1 MDQRF
6 LNKQNI
12 NVLYEI
18 LLQELKIDDKSIW
31 IPQIKQIFTNNIN
44 FFLANAKFNNSL
56 LELNKLFLKQTTIAI
71 NKLIPNLKNEPKKI
85 NILPDDI
92 NFPHKIEDIR
102 NIRKDLFE
110 EEFNLKKKEFDKTMK
125 VETPNIINFL
135 DNYTNEK
142 IINMEQLLSDKI
154 LERDTQIETTNV
166 ESTNVESINVESTNV
181 ESMNVESTNLESTN
195 LESINLESINVESM
209 NIIDINNLLENINSV
224 EEIGFKKIK
233 PEKNKDVITINFD
246 EIILK
251 NELNNEN
258 INENKKNINENKKK
272 KVNFLLKEYNEIIP
286 EIKTTVYE
294 EQKSIELPKD
304 IPIGKLSSNY
314 TLDNSKNYIPTQFL
328 PMNEFVKKI
337 NELNLKIDN
346 LTQIVEQLSNL
357 IQNKEG

>member
-181 ESMNVESTNLESTN
+181 ESMNVESIN
-195 LESINLESINVESM
+195 LESINVESINVESM

-258 INENKKNINENKKK
+258 INENKKK

-314 TLDNSKNYIPTQFL
+314 ILDNSKNYIPTQFL